1 MSHPIDTKNYNLILG
16 SQSPRRKA
24 LLQEMGFSFSCISLD
39 IDEQFDR
46 EKYKAAEIT
55 NYLASKKANAYPD
68 LQARDILITSDTTVW
83 VNNQSLEKP
92 ASEKEAIDMIRLL
105 SNQKHSVYTSV
116 SLKSIH
122 QEKTFSDETK
132 VYFRTLTEEEIR
144 YYVQNYQPYDKAGA
158 YGIQEWIGL
167 IGIEKIEGNY
177 FTVMGLPTALLYQE
191 LKQFIEREN
200 HYFSS

>member
-1 MSHPIDTKNYNLILG
+1 MSHPIDTKSFNLILG

-55 NYLASKKANAYPD
+55 DHLARKKANAYPD

-83 VNNQSLEKP
+83 VNNQSLEK
-92 ASEKEAIDMIRLL
+92 ASSEKEAIEMIRSL

-116 SLKSIH
+116 CIKSIH
-122 QEKTFSDETK
+122 QEITFSDETK
-132 VYFRTLTEEEIR
+132 VYFRTITDEEIT
-144 YYVQNYQPYDKAGA
+144 YYVQNYRPYDKAGA

-177 FTVMGLPTALLYQE
+177 FTVMGLPTTLLYHE
-191 LKQFIEREN
+191 LKQFVEQESLYYN
-200 HYFSS
+200 T